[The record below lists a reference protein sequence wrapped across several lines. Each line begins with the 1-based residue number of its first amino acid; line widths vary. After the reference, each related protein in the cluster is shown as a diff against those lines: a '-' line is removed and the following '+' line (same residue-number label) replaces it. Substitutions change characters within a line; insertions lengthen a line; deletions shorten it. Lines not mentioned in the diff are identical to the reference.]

1 MEEQVHCEIHSNLEK
16 HFGLTGIWFAVGK
29 AVAVPLVL
37 VSVSEQKNW
46 MCLSQSSS
54 HIPQEKV
61 IVGFTYRGKIFQL
74 EARIGDTDCG
84 NDMLQILFDQNLP
97 QELEKEIEEYLRI
110 DSNAERRR
118 GVRYVVG
125 LKENRWALFGLKSQ
139 RQLLL
144 SGRNM
149 IDVVISDVSSHG
161 ALVTGEMVPSLV
173 AGKEIV
179 QLQVKFDNPQ
189 ETIMLPALVVRVDRP
204 ISKIAQYAL
213 SFIEP
218 VSIRWMKR
226 VDEYAKKF

>member
-1 MEEQVHCEIHSNLEK
+1 MHCEIHSNLEK
-16 HFGLTGIWFAVGK
+16 HFGLTGIWFTVGK
-29 AVAVPLVL
+29 AIDVPLVL
-37 VSVSEQKNW
+37 VSVLEQKNW
-46 MCLSQSSS
+46 MCLSQSSL

-173 AGKEIV
+173 AGREIV

-204 ISKIAQYAL
+204 IPKIAQYAL

-218 VSIRWMKR
+218 VSIRWMRR
-226 VDEYAKKF
+226 VDEYAMKLKCD

>member
-1 MEEQVHCEIHSNLEK
+1 MCNRLLSINLPSGLRSIGGHAFAECRNLASLIIPSSVVEIGDYDNVNDCM
-16 HFGLTGIWFAVGK
+16 IWKNGK
-29 AVAVPLVL
+29 GNISFTVN
-37 VSVSEQKNW
+37 VSEA
-46 MCLSQSSS
+46 
-54 HIPQEKV
+54 
-61 IVGFTYRGKIFQL
+61 G
-74 EARIGDTDCG
+74 
-84 NDMLQILFDQNLP
+84 
-97 QELEKEIEEYLRI
+97 
-110 DSNAERRR
+110 
-118 GVRYVVG
+118 RYVVG

-204 ISKIAQYAL
+204 IPKIAQYAL

-218 VSIRWMKR
+218 VSISWMRR
-226 VDEYAKKF
+226 VDEYAMKLKCD

>member
-1 MEEQVHCEIHSNLEK
+1 MHCEIHSNLEK
-16 HFGLTGIWFAVGK
+16 HFGLTGIWFTVGK
-29 AVAVPLVL
+29 AVDVPLVL

-54 HIPQEKV
+54 HIPREKV

-173 AGKEIV
+173 AGREIV
-179 QLQVKFDNPQ
+179 QLQVKFDTPQ

-204 ISKIAQYAL
+204 IPKIAQYAL

-218 VSIRWMKR
+218 VSIRWMRR

>member
-16 HFGLTGIWFAVGK
+16 HFDLTGIWFTVGK
-29 AVAVPLVL
+29 AIDVPLVL
-37 VSVSEQKNW
+37 VSVLEQKNW

-54 HIPQEKV
+54 HIPREKV
-61 IVGFTYRGKIFQL
+61 IVGFTYREKIFQL

-125 LKENRWALFGLKSQ
+125 LKENRWVLFGLKSQ

-179 QLQVKFDNPQ
+179 QLQGEFDKPQ

-204 ISKIAQYAL
+204 IPKIAQYAL

-218 VSIRWMKR
+218 VSIRWMRR

>member
-1 MEEQVHCEIHSNLEK
+1 
-16 HFGLTGIWFAVGK
+16 
-29 AVAVPLVL
+29 
-37 VSVSEQKNW
+37 
-46 MCLSQSSS
+46 
-54 HIPQEKV
+54 
-61 IVGFTYRGKIFQL
+61 
-74 EARIGDTDCG
+74 
-84 NDMLQILFDQNLP
+84 MLQILFDQNLP

-179 QLQVKFDNPQ
+179 NFQVKFVSPQ
-189 ETIMLPALVVRVDRP
+189 ETLILPALVVRIDKP
-204 ISKIAQYAL
+204 IPKLARYAL
-213 SFIEP
+213 KFMEP
-218 VSIRWMKR
+218 VSISWMRR
-226 VDEYAKKF
+226 VDEYAMKLKCD

>member
-1 MEEQVHCEIHSNLEK
+1 
-16 HFGLTGIWFAVGK
+16 
-29 AVAVPLVL
+29 
-37 VSVSEQKNW
+37 
-46 MCLSQSSS
+46 
-54 HIPQEKV
+54 
-61 IVGFTYRGKIFQL
+61 
-74 EARIGDTDCG
+74 
-84 NDMLQILFDQNLP
+84 MLQILFDQNLP

-118 GVRYVVG
+118 GIRYVVG

-204 ISKIAQYAL
+204 IPKIAQYAL

>member
-1 MEEQVHCEIHSNLEK
+1 MHCEIHSNLEK
-16 HFGLTGIWFAVGK
+16 HFGLTGIWFTVGK
-29 AVAVPLVL
+29 AIDVPLVL

-54 HIPQEKV
+54 HIPREKV

-204 ISKIAQYAL
+204 IPKIAQYAL

-218 VSIRWMKR
+218 VSISWMRR
-226 VDEYAKKF
+226 VDEYAMKLKCD

>member
-1 MEEQVHCEIHSNLEK
+1 MHCEIHSNLEK
-16 HFGLTGIWFAVGK
+16 HFGLTGIWFAVCK
-29 AVAVPLVL
+29 AVDVPLVL

-54 HIPQEKV
+54 HIPREKV

-173 AGKEIV
+173 AGREIV

-204 ISKIAQYAL
+204 IPKIAQYAL

-218 VSIRWMKR
+218 VSIRWMRR
-226 VDEYAKKF
+226 VEEYAMKLKCD

>member
-1 MEEQVHCEIHSNLEK
+1 MHCEIHSNLEK

-29 AVAVPLVL
+29 AVAVPLVI

-61 IVGFTYRGKIFQL
+61 IVGFTYRGQIHRR
-74 EARIGDTDCG
+74 EARICDTDCG

-97 QELEKEIEEYLRI
+97 QELEKEIEKYLRI

-125 LKENRWALFGLKSQ
+125 LKENRWILFGLQSQ
-139 RQLLL
+139 RQRLLAGK
-144 SGRNM
+144 SM

-161 ALVTGEMVPSLV
+161 TLVTGEVAPSLV
-173 AGKEIV
+173 AGREIV
-179 QLQVKFDNPQ
+179 NFQVKFVSPQ
-189 ETIMLPALVVRVDRP
+189 ETLILPALVVRIDKP
-204 ISKIAQYAL
+204 IPKLARYAL
-213 SFIEP
+213 NFMEP
-218 VSIRWMKR
+218 VSISWMR
-226 VDEYAKKF
+226 LVDEYAMKLKCD

>member
-1 MEEQVHCEIHSNLEK
+1 MHCEIHSNLEK
-16 HFGLTGIWFAVGK
+16 HFGLTGIWFTVGK

-54 HIPQEKV
+54 HIPREKV

-173 AGKEIV
+173 AGREIV

-204 ISKIAQYAL
+204 IPKIAQYAL

-218 VSIRWMKR
+218 VSIRWMRR
-226 VDEYAKKF
+226 VDEYAMKLKCD

>member
-1 MEEQVHCEIHSNLEK
+1 M
-16 HFGLTGIWFAVGK
+16 GK
-29 AVAVPLVL
+29 AIDVPLVL
-37 VSVSEQKNW
+37 VSVLEQKNW

-54 HIPQEKV
+54 HIPREKV

-173 AGKEIV
+173 AGREIV

-204 ISKIAQYAL
+204 IPKIAQYAL

-218 VSIRWMKR
+218 VSISWMRR
-226 VDEYAKKF
+226 VDEYAMKLKCD

>member
-1 MEEQVHCEIHSNLEK
+1 MHCEIHSNLEK

-61 IVGFTYRGKIFQL
+61 IVGFTYRGQIHRR
-74 EARIGDTDCG
+74 EARICDTDCG

-97 QELEKEIEEYLRI
+97 QELEKEIEKYLRI

-125 LKENRWALFGLKSQ
+125 LKENRWILFGLQSQ
-139 RQLLL
+139 RQRLLAGK
-144 SGRNM
+144 SM

-161 ALVTGEMVPSLV
+161 TLVTGEVAPSLV
-173 AGKEIV
+173 AGREIV
-179 QLQVKFDNPQ
+179 NFQVKFVSPQ
-189 ETIMLPALVVRVDRP
+189 ETLILPALVVRIDKP
-204 ISKIAQYAL
+204 IPKLARYAL
-213 SFIEP
+213 NFMEP
-218 VSIRWMKR
+218 VSISWMR
-226 VDEYAKKF
+226 LVDEYAMKLKCD

>member
-1 MEEQVHCEIHSNLEK
+1 MHCEIHSNLEN

-37 VSVSEQKNW
+37 VLVLEQKNW

-54 HIPQEKV
+54 HIPREKV

-173 AGKEIV
+173 AGREIV
-179 QLQVKFDNPQ
+179 QLQVKFDTPQ

-204 ISKIAQYAL
+204 IPKIAQYAL

-218 VSIRWMKR
+218 VSIRWMRR
-226 VDEYAKKF
+226 VDEDAMKLKCD

>member
-1 MEEQVHCEIHSNLEK
+1 MHCEIHSNLEK
-16 HFGLTGIWFAVGK
+16 LFGLTGIWFASDGQ
-29 AVAVPLVL
+29 AIDEPLVL
-37 VSVSEQKNW
+37 VSVSDQKTW

-84 NDMLQILFDQNLP
+84 NDMLQVQFTENLP
-97 QELEKEIEEYLRI
+97 LELEKEIEEYLRI

-118 GVRYVVG
+118 GIRYVVG

-144 SGRNM
+144 ASKNM

-179 QLQVKFDNPQ
+179 NFQVKFLNPQ
-189 ETIMLPALVVRVDRP
+189 ETLVLPALVVRIDKP
-204 ISKIAQYAL
+204 IPKLAQYAL

-218 VSIRWMKR
+218 VSISWMKR
-226 VDEYAKKF
+226 VDEYAMKLKYD

>member
-1 MEEQVHCEIHSNLEK
+1 MHCEIHSNLEK
-16 HFGLTGIWFAVGK
+16 HFGLTGIWFTVGK
-29 AVAVPLVL
+29 AIDVPLVL

-54 HIPQEKV
+54 HIPREKV

-173 AGKEIV
+173 AGREIV

-204 ISKIAQYAL
+204 IPKIAQYAL

-218 VSIRWMKR
+218 VSIRWMRR

>member
-1 MEEQVHCEIHSNLEK
+1 MHCEIHSNLEK
-16 HFGLTGIWFAVGK
+16 HFGLTGIWFTVGK
-29 AVAVPLVL
+29 AIDVPLVL
-37 VSVSEQKNW
+37 VSVLEQKNW

-54 HIPQEKV
+54 HIPREKV

-204 ISKIAQYAL
+204 IPKIAQYAL

-218 VSIRWMKR
+218 VSISWMRR
-226 VDEYAKKF
+226 VDEYAMKLKCD